1 MGTIMISSWLVL
13 LKFHVLFCGFVEP
26 QPVFMSFSVSTI
38 YYALQCYFIKVA
50 TRKDK
55 CVLEPGLV
63 ACIQILTLWLLRV
76 IRILFLLAILP
87 LKSHFKVTGIKGWSP
102 NEKALMKCIG
112 SSMKE
117 THSDVRVQTFQ
128 WILIRRFVS
137 LIYFRIFCHPGQCN
151 TEEDWH

>member
-1 MGTIMISSWLVL
+1 MGIIMISSWLVL
-13 LKFHVLFCGFVEP
+13 LKFNVLFCGFVEP

-38 YYALQCYFIKVA
+38 YYALQCYFIKAA

-87 LKSHFKVTGIKGWSP
+87 LKSHFKVTRLKEWSP
-102 NEKALMKCIG
+102 NKKALMECIE
-112 SSMKE
+112 SSME
-117 THSDVRVQTFQ
+117 EMHSDVRVQTFN
-128 WILIRRFVS
+128 LVLFRRFVS
-137 LIYFRIFCHPGQCN
+137 LIYFGIFCHPGQCN
-151 TEEDWH
+151 IEEDWH